1 MGSLV
6 ARQAAQ
12 PFIDQMPAAIAIFD
26 GGVRYRAVS
35 RRYLSDVEWLFATEV
50 LPRDQVIGRTMY
62 EVSPDAPPRW
72 RDVHARVLAG
82 EELGQEEDFVLRKDG
97 RAVWVRWSMRPWRNV
112 YGRIGGAPVIMEVLT
127 PQVPIKDALP
137 DNEAPIPAHIANTTG
152 WTPHTP
158 PHPTIF
164 HYTTPTPPPLPPPP

>member
-35 RRYLSDVEWLFATEV
+35 RRYLSDLAWLFSTEV
-50 LPRDQVIGRTMY
+50 LPPDQVIGRTMY

-82 EELGQEEDFVLRKDG
+82 EEPGQGEDFVLRKDG
-97 RAVWVRWSMRPWRNV
+97 RAVGVRWSMRPWRNA
-112 YGRIGGAPVIMEVLT
+112 YGRIGGAVGITDPVT
-127 PQVPIKDALP
+127 HAGRSGT
-137 DNEAPIPAHIANTTG
+137 APAARLG
-152 WTPHTP
+152 A
-158 PHPTIF
+158 
-164 HYTTPTPPPLPPPP
+164 